1 MEIIAVIPV
10 GLGVLSSCNILA
22 CRLLWDARDTRVSD
36 QPETGRTR
44 VQFVELVMP
53 MYLLK
58 DRSNCGIHNPI
69 LVCVHPDIRI
79 NTGLR
84 YLMIGKQI

>member
-1 MEIIAVIPV
+1 MEMIAIIPV
-10 GLGVLSSCNILA
+10 GLWVLSSRHILA
-22 CRLLWDARDTRVSD
+22 CRLLWDAGDTHISET
-36 QPETGRTR
+36 PENGGTR

-79 NTGLR
+79 NTGPR
-84 YLMIGKQI
+84 YLMMGKQI